1 MKYIFAHKMTLLGL
15 VVGALLGYL
24 YFQEIGCES
33 GTCAITSK
41 PLNSTLYGA
50 FMGGL
55 LANSFKK
62 NEQKSKSNEH

>member
-1 MKYIFAHKMTLLGL
+1 MTLFGL
-15 VVGALLGYL
+15 IVGAVLGYL
-24 YFQEIGCES
+24 YYQEIGCAS
-33 GTCAITSK
+33 GSCAITSK

-62 NEQKSKSNEH
+62 NEQKSNSNEH